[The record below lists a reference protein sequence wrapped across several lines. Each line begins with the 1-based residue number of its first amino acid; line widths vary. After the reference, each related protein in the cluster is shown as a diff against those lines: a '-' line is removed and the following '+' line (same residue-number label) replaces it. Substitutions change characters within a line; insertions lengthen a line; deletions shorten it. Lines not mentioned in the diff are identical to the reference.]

1 MKVIFLD
8 IDGVLNSC
16 VFDRQR
22 TEKDGNIDKTR
33 LVFIKKL
40 VDKSRAKIV
49 LTSSQREHWKKNIE
63 ECDDVGKEIISDFSE
78 ACLEIY
84 DTPPR

>member
-40 VDKSRAKIV
+40 
-49 LTSSQREHWKKNIE
+49 LTNQGQK
-63 ECDDVGKEIISDFSE
+63 
-78 ACLEIY
+78 
-84 DTPPR
+84 